1 VLLLPVPHVQA
12 CHSTLIR
19 QVYAVAKTIL
29 HRPRSIPTSLTE
41 QSRLHDAVGIAGW
54 LITYKASL
62 IVHRAARM
70 DLLLNE
76 LWFGRERSAV
86 GWKRVLGGSLQ
97 LRLFWNYN
105 LPA

>member
-1 VLLLPVPHVQA
+1 
-12 CHSTLIR
+12 
-19 QVYAVAKTIL
+19 
-29 HRPRSIPTSLTE
+29 
-41 QSRLHDAVGIAGW
+41 
-54 LITYKASL
+54 
-62 IVHRAARM
+62 M